1 MTDFDLRARDWDSDP
16 LKVERACKVA
26 DAIRKNLRPSPGLI
40 ALEYGC
46 GTGLLS
52 FALHSSL
59 GSITLADSSA
69 GMLEVLREKINT
81 SGVHNMNPLRLDLA
95 TDPLPD
101 QRFDIIY
108 SMMTLHHI
116 ADTRKVLADF
126 FTLLNRPGNL
136 FIADLDQEDGLFHG
150 PGFDGHNGFDRAELI
165 ADLER
170 AGFGQ
175 VHFWTVHEM
184 VKQVGGKPHS
194 YPLFLMMAE
203 KG

>member
-16 LKVERACKVA
+16 LKVERARKVA
-26 DAIRKNLRPSPGLI
+26 DAIRTILRPTPGLT

-52 FALHSSL
+52 FALRSSL

-69 GMLEVLREKINT
+69 GMLEVLREKIAA
-81 SGVHNMNPLRLDLA
+81 SGMRNMNPLRLDLA

-101 QRFDIIY
+101 QRFDVIY
-108 SMMTLHHI
+108 SMMTLHHV
-116 ADTRKVLADF
+116 ADTPKILADF
-126 FTLLNRPGNL
+126 SSLLNRPGNL
-136 FIADLDQEDGLFHG
+136 FIADLDLEDGSFHG
-150 PGFDGHNGFDRAELI
+150 PGFDGHNGFDRAELT
-165 ADLER
+165 ADLEQ

-175 VHFWTVHEM
+175 VRFSTVHEM
-184 VKQVGGKPHS
+184 VKQVGGKPRS
-194 YPLFLMMAE
+194 YPLFLMVAE